1 MRKKQET
8 NVTCPTCGTELAI
21 AGKKVTIVET
31 ATASTKQAQLP
42 KTAHERIEALRSVGV
57 DVSCLFAMQGA
68 NGGDY
73 VASNKDG
80 KLSIL
85 DDNDPIFDYIL
96 EKGTVPN
103 RRLFRRFV
111 MAQMFHMLSYKDYG
125 AWNPVGVTEMIH
137 RLGYEYQWKML
148 LDELRAQMKMERNDP
163 ENFADRNRWFNVKV
177 ATAMAEDYI
186 EQLKAHV
193 DGLPVKKCKGIP
205 YKRLGSHNIFVQ
217 DLHSKLYS
225 PLRLAAYHIGAA
237 KNATQLYNAVK
248 KFNEKRFKMKHA
260 TPQSKAWID
269 AYKGTGAFYTM
280 QNLIRFHNC
289 TATDDSGRR
298 LDKYQSLAFLS
309 AKAEEYKNGN
319 GWRLL
324 AVLKK
329 MLDDNGIDIKKK
341 MAQWRRK

>member
-1 MRKKQET
+1 MKKKQSE
-8 NVTCPTCGTELAI
+8 NISCPVCGTELTI
-21 AGKKVTIVET
+21 TGGKASVTEVPRTKLPGT
-31 ATASTKQAQLP
+31 AK
-42 KTAHERIEALRSVGV
+42 ERIEALRAMGM
-57 DVSCLFAMQGA
+57 DVSHLFAMQGA
-68 NGGDY
+68 NGGECI
-73 VASNKDG
+73 ASNKDG
-80 KLSIL
+80 HLTML
-85 DDNDPIFDYIL
+85 DDDDPLFKLITVQGD
-96 EKGTVPN
+96 VPN
-103 RRLFRRFV
+103 RRLFRRWI
-111 MAQMFHMLSYKDYG
+111 MAQMFHMMTCTDYRSG
-125 AWNPVGVTEMIH
+125 KPTGVTEMIH

-148 LDELRAQMKMERNDP
+148 LDELRAQQKMERNDP

-193 DGLPVKKCKGIP
+193 EGLPVKRCKGIP
-205 YKRLGSHNIFVQ
+205 YKRFGSHNIFVQ
-217 DLHSKLYS
+217 DLNSKLYS
-225 PLRLAAYHIGAA
+225 PLRLAAYHIEAA
-237 KNATQLYNAVK
+237 KNATQLYNAVT
-248 KFNEKRFKMKHA
+248 KFNDKRFKMKHA
-260 TPQSKAWID
+260 TPQSKAWVD
-269 AYKGTGAFYTM
+269 AYKGAGAFYTM

-289 TATDDSGRR
+289 TAIDDSGRR